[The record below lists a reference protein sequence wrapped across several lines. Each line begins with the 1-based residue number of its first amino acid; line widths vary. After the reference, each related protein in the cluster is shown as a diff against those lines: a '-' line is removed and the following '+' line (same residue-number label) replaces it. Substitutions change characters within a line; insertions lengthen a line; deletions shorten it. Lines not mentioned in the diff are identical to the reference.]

1 MHRNMYM
8 YINIYIN
15 LYTQSIYNIGKKNKL
30 VSRIIMIIIIIII
43 MVIMITQQY

>member
-8 YINIYIN
+8 YIYIN
-15 LYTQSIYNIGKKNKL
+15 LYTQSIYNIGKQNKL
-30 VSRIIMIIIIIII
+30 VSRIIMIIIIMIIII